1 MRSFTGPAEKPA
13 AGRIACPTC
22 RGEAALCYK
31 AFSVKK
37 SSPQTFW
44 RVKPQIVMKSD
55 EFRVNRRDYLWR
67 NVMRPLVRS

>member
-31 AFSVKK
+31 AFLVKK
-37 SSPQTFW
+37 SSPQDLLEGEASN
-44 RVKPQIVMKSD
+44 SD
-55 EFRVNRRDYLWR
+55 EK
-67 NVMRPLVRS
+67 